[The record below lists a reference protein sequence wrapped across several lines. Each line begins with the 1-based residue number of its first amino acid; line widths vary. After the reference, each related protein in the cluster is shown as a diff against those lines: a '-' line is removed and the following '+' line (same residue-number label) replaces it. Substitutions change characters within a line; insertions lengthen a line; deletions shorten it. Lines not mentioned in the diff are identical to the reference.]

1 MRDVYDVAKYFIK
14 NDADSFPN
22 TYEGNMKLQSLLVF
36 ANMINFA
43 KYGELLF
50 DDVLPIKDDCVVEK
64 VRLRYESD
72 KFEQDFSDSE
82 NTVLNMVM
90 SIFKSASAKE
100 LSEITHTFN
109 FWKETDCTYK
119 SKSILHDEDIDRMK
133 EIVHAYQE
141 SSNDVM
147 ARKIIN
153 GISFYYN
160 GFQLTDEIIEEL
172 KSFTL
177 NADDDSF
184 TVYLDDGSL
193 VIY

>member
-64 VRLRYESD
+64 ISLCYESD

-119 SKSILHDEDIDRMK
+119 TMK
-133 EIVHAYQE
+133 TLIV
-141 SSNDVM
+141 
-147 ARKIIN
+147 
-153 GISFYYN
+153 
-160 GFQLTDEIIEEL
+160 
-172 KSFTL
+172 
-177 NADDDSF
+177 
-184 TVYLDDGSL
+184 
-193 VIY
+193 

>member
-22 TYEGNMKLQSLLVF
+22 TYEGNMKLQSLVVF

-100 LSEITHTFN
+100 LSKITHTFN